1 MTIELS
7 ALAIGLLS
15 RPLRG
20 SAPTNPLAGGEASS
34 FEALLQSLQG
44 EGGAVSDGA
53 SDPAEEAPGSVGGS
67 SEQEDDE
74 AVLEWPDASVQEA
87 PAFELQTSEQPIELV
102 LAPAQELAG
111 SATTASQVAPKL
123 DASVPAPEVVGLDT
137 ERAAVP
143 AGSPVRGEVSPA
155 VGQAP
160 SEMHKTRPGVAKAA
174 VRADDTR
181 PGETSNGF
189 ATGDRPELRDPLR
202 GMPQPDL
209 SRAAAPAA
217 ERSALEISAQT
228 SRDGAP
234 TNMLVLSP
242 AFVATMPKQ
251 PTARVPQRQHPSTT
265 PAAPAPVLVGRVTGE
280 ILEPA
285 YRAPLEQAMA
295 PARPEVSTTRPDKES
310 PLAADRPASEPLR
323 AEPRETRPDAP
334 ADRGERSAAVNGAPR
349 AHDPRTE
356 RREPEPQGGPTPPE
370 VPTIGAT
377 VDPQKARALVDIPI
391 VAAEPS
397 TARAVDSTERNDEIS
412 ALVDRMAIRRAVHA
426 TLVDP
431 ELGRVGVHV
440 EALPVGLDLRVEA
453 ALPGTLKLLSQSRTE
468 LESHLKTEAVPVAHL
483 SVVQAP
489 EIAVRPVSDPVAPA
503 LDTRKA
509 TSSSSDHEE
518 PPTKEDRPRRGKP
531 TTNRRVRVVM

>member
-34 FEALLQSLQG
+34 FEALLRSLQG
-44 EGGAVSDGA
+44 PGADVPEVTSG
-53 SDPAEEAPGSVGGS
+53 PAEETPSSVGGS

-87 PAFELQTSEQPIELV
+87 PAFELHVSEQPVELL
-102 LAPAQELAG
+102 LAPEQELAG
-111 SATTASQVAPKL
+111 SVTSSSQVAPKL
-123 DASVPAPEVVGLDT
+123 DASVPAPEVVGLET
-137 ERAAVP
+137 ERSAVQ
-143 AGSPVRGEVSPA
+143 AGSSVRGEVSPE
-155 VGQAP
+155 VGQSP
-160 SEMHKTRPGVAKAA
+160 SEMLQTRPGVAKAA

-181 PGETSNGF
+181 PGETSNVS
-189 ATGDRPELRDPLR
+189 ATGDRPELRDPRR
-202 GMPQPDL
+202 GTPQPDV

-217 ERSALEISAQT
+217 ERLEISAQT

-251 PTARVPQRQHPSTT
+251 PTARAPQRQHPSTT
-265 PAAPAPVLVGRVTGE
+265 PAAPAPVLFGRVTGE

-489 EIAVRPVSDPVAPA
+489 EIAVRPVSDPIAPA

>member
-20 SAPTNPLAGGEASS
+20 SPPTNPLAGEASS

-44 EGGAVSDGA
+44 TGAAVPDVAG
-53 SDPAEEAPGSVGGS
+53 PAEEPPGAVGGS

-74 AVLEWPDASVQEA
+74 DVMEFQDTSAQEA
-87 PAFELQTSEQPIELV
+87 PTFELHSSEQPVELV
-102 LAPAQELAG
+102 LAPEQELAG
-111 SATTASQVAPKL
+111 PATASSQVAPNVET
-123 DASVPAPEVVGLDT
+123 SVPASEVVGLST
-137 ERAAVP
+137 EGSAFL
-143 AGSPVRGEVSPA
+143 AGSPVRGEVSSA
-155 VGQAP
+155 VGQST
-160 SEMHKTRPGVAKAA
+160 SEILQTKPGVAKAA
-174 VRADDTR
+174 VRADGAR
-181 PGETSNGF
+181 SGETSSAF
-189 ATGDRPELRDPLR
+189 ATGDRPELRDPRR
-202 GMPQPDL
+202 GTPQPDV
-209 SRAAAPAA
+209 SRAAGPAA

-234 TNMLVLSP
+234 ASMLVLSP

-251 PTARVPQRQHPSTT
+251 SAMRASQRQHPSTM

-295 PARPEVSTTRPDKES
+295 PARPEVSTTRPEKEGA
-310 PLAADRPASEPLR
+310 LAADRPASEPLR
-323 AEPRETRPDAP
+323 AEPGETRRDAP

-349 AHDPRTE
+349 AHDPRIE

-370 VPTIGAT
+370 VPAIGAT

-391 VAAEPS
+391 VAPEPS
-397 TARAVDSTERNDEIS
+397 TAHVVDSTERNDEIS

-440 EALPVGLDLRVEA
+440 EASPVGLDLRVEA

-468 LESHLKTEAVPVAHL
+468 LEAHLKTEAVPVAHV

-489 EIAVRPVSDPVAPA
+489 AVAVRPVSDPIAPVLDPRRVA
-503 LDTRKA
+503 
-509 TSSSSDHEE
+509 SSSSDHEE
-518 PPTKEDRPRRGKP
+518 PPMKEDRPRRGKP
-531 TTNRRVRVVM
+531 TVTRRVRVVM